1 MTIPWSWS
9 IITITMVSLRSKITQ
24 KLLNY
29 FFVNPKASQYINEL
43 AKILHV
49 DPKNLYRKLM
59 ELEREGLF
67 ESEFKGKQRYYRL
80 SANFPLLKQYKE
92 IFMKTYGIE
101 NIFRSAFTCI
111 PGMKEA
117 YVYGSYARGE
127 MDPHSDIDVL
137 AIGDHSVIETGR
149 KVAKLQ
155 KELGREIN
163 VVNMSVSE
171 YEGRIKKKDAFIMDV
186 KKNRKIRLI

>member
-1 MTIPWSWS
+1 
-9 IITITMVSLRSKITQ
+9 
-24 KLLNY
+24 
-29 FFVNPKASQYINEL
+29 
-43 AKILHV
+43 
-49 DPKNLYRKLM
+49 
-59 ELEREGLF
+59 
-67 ESEFKGKQRYYRL
+67 
-80 SANFPLLKQYKE
+80 
-92 IFMKTYGIE
+92 MKTYGIE

-163 VVNMSVSE
+163 VVNMSVPE